1 MSASPVCQRQHVPK
15 CLNNSNGT
23 DTKESCEK
31 NCKTESFAKCDTS
44 TGKCVKCDK
53 ATDPD
58 CKNTIDYCSATCK
71 RVVTDDPCNVYQ
83 DCAACIGSTVTDFK
97 CGWCIGA
104 DVKYNTSGM
113 PGGQKCAGQP
123 TDGSLNPFTCPSK

>member
-1 MSASPVCQRQHVPK
+1 MDTLFDMIGHKFAAAVRFAESPFV
-15 CLNNSNGT
+15 
-23 DTKESCEK
+23 
-31 NCKTESFAKCDTS
+31 
-44 TGKCVKCDK
+44 
-53 ATDPD
+53 ATY
-58 CKNTIDYCSATCK
+58 KGG
-71 RVVTDDPCNVYQ
+71 VVTNDPCNVYQ